1 METPIFTITPKSL
14 DLVASIAEMVGELQ
28 GSGEYARNLRLRK
41 NNRLRSVQSSTA
53 IEGNTLTLNQV
64 TDIIN
69 GKRVL
74 GKPSEIQEV
83 KNAYEAYEHLL
94 EFDPY
99 SVDDFLQAHQYM
111 TNQLVDSA
119 GRFRDKGVG
128 VFAGDVLIHAGANQ
142 KFLPGLVADLL
153 HWAKTADIH
162 PLVKSSIVHFEIE
175 FIHPFMDGNG
185 RIGRLWQTLIL
196 SEWNELFAWLP
207 IETVVYENQQGYYDA
222 LASSEHSVD
231 SGAFIEFMLSA
242 VHQALNELPVHKIT
256 DIYTDINTDKLSR
269 AELEFLEQIVGYL
282 KRNGEITNY
291 RAQLLTN
298 KSPASVK
305 KHLTRL
311 VQLGFLEAVGE
322 NKGRKYLIGTHPH
335 KNEH

>member
-1 METPIFTITPKSL
+1 MEIPTYTVTPKTL
-14 DLVASIAEMVGELQ
+14 DLTAKIAEIVGELQ

-41 NNRLRSVQSSTA
+41 ANRLRSIQSSAA

-74 GKPSEIQEV
+74 AKPTEIQEI
-83 KNAYEAYEHLL
+83 KNAYEAYKHLL

-99 SVDDFLQAHQYM
+99 SEKDFLRAHKYM
-111 TNQLVDSA
+111 TEQLIDSS
-119 GRFRDKGVG
+119 GHFRSAGVG
-128 VFAGDVLIHAGANQ
+128 VFDGDALIHAGANQ
-142 KFLPGLVADLL
+142 KFVPKLIADLFT
-153 HWAKTADIH
+153 WAKTTDLH
-162 PLVKSSIVHFEIE
+162 PLIKSSIVHFEIE

-207 IETVVYENQQGYYDA
+207 IETVVHENQQGYYDA
-222 LASSEHSVD
+222 LVISGNSAD
-231 SGAFIEFMLSA
+231 SGIFIEFMLDA
-242 VHQALNELPVHKIT
+242 IYQALNELPVHKVT
-256 DIYTDINTDKLSR
+256 DIFPDINTDKLSKS
-269 AELEFLEQIVGYL
+269 ELEFLEQIAGYL
-282 KRNGEITNY
+282 ERNGEITNY

-305 KHLTRL
+305 KYL
-311 VQLGFLEAVGE
+311 VKFSHMGLLEAFGE
-322 NKGRKYLIGTHPH
+322 NKGRKYRIG
-335 KNEH
+335 K

>member
-1 METPIFTITPKSL
+1 METPTYTVTPKAL
-14 DLVASIAEMVGELQ
+14 DLVAKVAEIVGELQ

-41 NNRLRSVQSSTA
+41 ANRLRSIQSSAA

-74 GKPSEIQEV
+74 AKPTGIQEI

-99 SVDDFLQAHQYM
+99 SKRDFLQAHKYM
-111 TNQLVDSA
+111 TEQLIDSS
-119 GRFRDKGVG
+119 GYFRSAGVG
-128 VFAGDVLIHAGANQ
+128 VFDGDALIHAGANQ
-142 KFLPGLVADLL
+142 KFVPKLIADLFT
-153 HWAKTADIH
+153 WAKTTDLH
-162 PLVKSSIVHFEIE
+162 PLIKSSIVHFEIE

-207 IETVVYENQQGYYDA
+207 IETVVHENQQGYYDV
-222 LASSEHSVD
+222 LAASGNSAD
-231 SGAFIEFMLSA
+231 SGIFIEFMLDA
-242 VHQALNELPVHKIT
+242 IYQALSELPVHKVT
-256 DIYTDINTDKLSR
+256 DIFPDINTDKLSKS
-269 AELEFLEQIVGYL
+269 ELDFLEQIAGYL
-282 KRNGEITNY
+282 ERNGEITNY

-305 KHLTRL
+305 KYL
-311 VQLGFLEAVGE
+311 VKFSQMGLLEAVGE
-322 NKGRKYLIGTHPH
+322 NKGRKYRIG
-335 KNEH
+335 K